1 MEKKKTLRFTPEG
14 SRGPDCSVECFF
26 PLICCMDMNH
36 MIIFLRIV
44 EQSDI
49 KSVMSTRFF
58 FFLNTMEELNC
69 ILIY

>member
-58 FFLNTMEELNC
+58 FF
-69 ILIY
+69 